1 MGSECVWLFGYRRAL
16 LACLLSRVHVHAQY
30 TVLMVLDC
38 ICSFWAFGYVD
49 AQQCAIDLVIGIDFF
64 DYANSDVIE
73 LRNKW
78 NITAKA

>member
-1 MGSECVWLFGYRRAL
+1 VVNGPLRIADALRR
-16 LACLLSRVHVHAQY
+16 
-30 TVLMVLDC
+30 
-38 ICSFWAFGYVD
+38 GKK
-49 AQQCAIDLVIGIDFF
+49 CAIDLVTGIDFF

>member
-1 MGSECVWLFGYRRAL
+1 
-16 LACLLSRVHVHAQY
+16 
-30 TVLMVLDC
+30 
-38 ICSFWAFGYVD
+38 
-49 AQQCAIDLVIGIDFF
+49 LVTGIDFF